1 MLTSPT
7 EPAAAEQVDEVVYR
21 SNCQGIPTLVR
32 QVVLSLVAVLTWFAV
47 FNLPQTSAITK
58 LDQSDRPDFSGSWTL
73 DLGASTSL
81 EPLMSQIGASSLDR
95 KYAAQT
101 ALKATLQQT
110 EDVLTVATRGPGF
123 ALDQTLYLD
132 GRNDPS
138 NLQLLGAAS
147 VNAKTVWSKDYKQ
160 LVETHQIRTKQG
172 KDGQLT
178 IKRSLI
184 DQGKT
189 LVVAFNLELNADP
202 GQTSARQI
210 WRKQD

>member
-1 MLTSPT
+1 M
-7 EPAAAEQVDEVVYR
+7 EPMEAEQVDEIPCG
-21 SNCQGIPTLVR
+21 SNWQGIPTLMR
-32 QVVLSLVAVLTWFAV
+32 QVVLNSLAAALAWLVV
-47 FNLPQTSAITK
+47 FNLPQTSAVTK
-58 LDQSDRPDFSGSWTL
+58 LDQSDRPNFSGSWTL

-81 EPLMSQIGASSLDR
+81 EPLMNQIGADFLDR
-95 KYAAQT
+95 KYAAET
-101 ALKATLQQT
+101 RLEATLQQT

-138 NLQLLGAAS
+138 NLHLLGATS
-147 VNAKTVWSKDYKQ
+147 VNAKTVWSEDFKQ

-178 IKRSLI
+178 IKRSLT

-189 LVVAFNLELNADP
+189 LVVAFNLKLNAEP
-202 GQTSARQI
+202 NQTSARQI
-210 WRKQD
+210 WHRQA